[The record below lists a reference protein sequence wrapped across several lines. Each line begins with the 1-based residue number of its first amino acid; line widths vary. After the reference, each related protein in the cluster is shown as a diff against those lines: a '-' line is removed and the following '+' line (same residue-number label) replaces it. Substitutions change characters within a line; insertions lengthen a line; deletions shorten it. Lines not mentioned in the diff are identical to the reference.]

1 MMMTTQPR
9 IDATSLAKFNGKNFT
24 IYKTKIRALLRQ
36 YDLIHVIDRS
46 KDDAPQTMPT
56 MTTAA
61 TSSSASNVKAKKTEA
76 MTDEDRKKAYRAYGI
91 LIASLDDA
99 RTQMVMH
106 IEEGDA
112 AGVWRTLCAQYERTS
127 TASKAHTRS
136 MLHKTRMELNEE
148 IDLYKSRIIELKM
161 RLASMGEL
169 VSDGELIY
177 VILEGLPDSYAA
189 LKQSLEVQDD
199 YPFEKI
205 CGHAFKL
212 KTEQRHKA
220 GVKHPHFVIN
230 S

>member
-1 MMMTTQPR
+1 MTTTQPR
-9 IDATSLAKFNGKNFT
+9 TDTTSLVKFNGKNFA
-24 IYKTKIRALLRQ
+24 IYKTKIRALHRQ

-46 KDDAPQTMPT
+46 KDDAPQTMT
-56 MTTAA
+56 VTA
-61 TSSSASNVKAKKTEA
+61 TSSSATNVKAKKTEA
-76 MTDEDRKKAYRAYGI
+76 MTDEDRKKADRAYGI

-106 IEEGDA
+106 IEEGDT
-112 AGVWRTLCAQYERTS
+112 AGVWRTLCAHYERTS

-148 IDLYKSRIIELKM
+148 FDLYKSRIIELKM

-189 LKQSLEVQDD
+189 LKQSDR
-199 YPFEKI
+199 
-205 CGHAFKL
+205 G
-212 KTEQRHKA
+212 TR
-220 GVKHPHFVIN
+220 
-230 S
+230 